1 MRQNNVGCTAPHQ
14 RSLAWLSSIFKV
26 FFFHREGDHTSKI
39 PQRPGPGANPQ
50 NWFHQSGEG
59 NKIEFR
65 LWISLTS
72 FQALGHL
79 TQEHG
84 PASLHFPLSGQNSSS
99 GHDHPGGPGQQQ
111 FTSLPGQ
118 YASLPGQF
126 GSEGGYHQQQQ
137 QPTDPIQVRRFHCGT
152 LLIFLLSTT
161 TSRESG

>member
-1 MRQNNVGCTAPHQ
+1 MVCGKIMSAAQ
-14 RSLAWLSSIFKV
+14 RLIKGALLGFLV
-26 FFFHREGDHTSKI
+26 FSKCFFPREGDHTSKI

-99 GHDHPGGPGQQQ
+99 GHDHPGAPGHQQ

-126 GSEGGYHQQQQ
+126 GSEGGYHQQ